1 METKLS
7 PLDTHYW
14 ISRRL
19 EVVSG
24 QPLVHQVC
32 PNCGRGFIE
41 DHSTG
46 EIFAAHAS
54 VFAIHRLSDEVTS
67 RWLSEKCPGKLL
79 KEDDTDRD
87 TRFVRDSFNDHST
100 PLSGETLNDGTSEQA
115 HKP

>member
-7 PLDTHYW
+7 PRDTHYW

-32 PNCGRGFIE
+32 RQCGRGFIE
-41 DHSTG
+41 DRLTG

-54 VFAIHRLSDEVTS
+54 VFAFHRLSDEVTS
-67 RWLSEKCPGKLL
+67 RWLSEMCPGKLL
-79 KEDDTDRD
+79 KIDDTDRD
-87 TRFVRDSFNDHST
+87 TRFVRDSFSDRST
-100 PLSGETLNDGTSEQA
+100 PLSGETLNDSTSEQA

>member
-7 PLDTHYW
+7 PRDTHYW

-32 PNCGRGFIE
+32 RHCSRGFIE
-41 DHSTG
+41 NGSTG

-54 VFAIHRLSDEVTS
+54 VFAFHRLSDEVTS
-67 RWLSEKCPGKLL
+67 RWLSEKCPGERL
-79 KEDDTDRD
+79 KKDDADRD
-87 TRFVRDSFNDHST
+87 TRFVRDSFIDHST
-100 PLSGETLNDGTSEQA
+100 PLSGETLNDDKRGQA
-115 HKP
+115 RKP